1 MHQVTVTFNFDPTE
15 ETPVSDLTCFIDGI
29 EKKKKT
35 TRSTKTKEIVLEDE
49 ALVTLEPTKI
59 QLNNKAVAE
68 IGIVYGERIIIKYEF
83 EKLPGGKK
91 KYFPVI
97 GSDTGMGE
105 EGSGNKITKTNSV
118 AYKGKA
124 NTILAEYGT
133 EFGLEPFK
141 EGVWKLVSKNAPVK
155 PMTYE
160 EVETQAEDL
169 DVTIFVDDD
178 DQTEINLMPFKL

>member
-59 QLNNKAVAE
+59 QLNNKAVADMN
-68 IGIVYGERIIIKYEF
+68 IVYGERVIIKYEKI
-83 EKLPGGKK
+83 EKTK

-97 GSDTGMGE
+97 GSDTSMGE

-133 EFGLEPFK
+133 EFSVEPYK
-141 EGVWKLVSKNAPVK
+141 EGVWKLVSKNPPIKKVIS
-155 PMTYE
+155 YQE
-160 EVETQAEDL
+160 IENQAEDL
-169 DVTIFVDDD
+169 DFTMITDSDE
-178 DQTEINLMPFKL
+178 EIEIGEMPFKL